1 MTILTGLLL
10 FVTGLVLGYC
20 AGAIRIARKV
30 IPRAL
35 TCAIFEPGCDET
47 SVQTLKRA
55 SEALQSQA
63 ATMTGAK

>member
-1 MTILTGLLL
+1 MSISLGLLL
-10 FVTGLVLGYC
+10 FAAGLVLGYC
-20 AGAIRIARKV
+20 AGAIRIARKL
-30 IPRAL
+30 IPRDL